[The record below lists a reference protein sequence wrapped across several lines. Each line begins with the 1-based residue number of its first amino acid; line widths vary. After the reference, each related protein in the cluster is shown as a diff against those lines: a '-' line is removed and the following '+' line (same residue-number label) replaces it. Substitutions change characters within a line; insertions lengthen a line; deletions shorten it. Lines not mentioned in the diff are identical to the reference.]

1 MFCVRYTIG
10 CPKWNVVHRYR
21 PTSWSCMRCYRDKPF
36 AHKSLSIGSG
46 RQNIRMCIVYVCF
59 IYIYIIFNI
68 QKVLGRNY
76 TLAPVPWR
84 VLGRKSL
91 LPLWRLWIRW
101 GPFKAGGPCTLH
113 NLHIAQQVATQ
124 LRWSMKTLYNNDINQ
139 NLDPHVWWKTFF
151 V

>member
-1 MFCVRYTIG
+1 
-10 CPKWNVVHRYR
+10 
-21 PTSWSCMRCYRDKPF
+21 MRCYREKPF

-76 TLAPVPWR
+76 TFAPAPWR

-91 LPLWRLWIRW
+91 LPLWSRRLCDRDRIT
-101 GPFKAGGPCTLH
+101 GPNGSGVSTRLPPSLSKVLVTCTIVTTQCDTMYTQCIH
-113 NLHIAQQVATQ
+113 NVYT
-124 LRWSMKTLYNNDINQ
+124 
-139 NLDPHVWWKTFF
+139 
-151 V
+151 